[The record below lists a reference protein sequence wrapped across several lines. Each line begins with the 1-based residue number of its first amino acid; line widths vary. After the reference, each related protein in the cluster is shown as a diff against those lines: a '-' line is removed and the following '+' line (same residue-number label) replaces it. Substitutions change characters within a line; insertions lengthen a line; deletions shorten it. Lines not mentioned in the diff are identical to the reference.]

1 MNNTRAST
9 IHHRV
14 NPIELIYAGPH
25 YVIEANVLQCNV
37 KPSMHLQMETCSV
50 QRNVISDQCAR
61 SIVILV
67 LILLDQDR
75 ELVVLRDDGPDCH
88 LRVS

>member
-1 MNNTRAST
+1 VELLLEHVLLIRHGRAK
-9 IHHRV
+9 RA
-14 NPIELIYAGPH
+14 L
-25 YVIEANVLQCNV
+25 VLQCNV
-37 KPSMHLQMETCSV
+37 KPSMHLQMEICSV

-67 LILLDQDR
+67 LILLGQDR
-75 ELVVLRDDGPDCH
+75 ERAVLRDDGLDCH